1 MDWESKKT
9 EALKKIYETTKK
21 TIVACKEGKID
32 EWTSLLKERQSLFDE
47 FEACDEHIRMSE
59 SPNKEAWLEGL
70 RSIEKLDQ
78 ELEDFLDFAQS
89 AISNKTG
96 IKSLEAHSSQKGLPF
111 PLHLANKLKMQ

>member
-9 EALKKIYETTKK
+9 EALKKIYETTEK
-21 TIVACKEGKID
+21 TVLACKEGKID

-47 FEACDEHIRMSE
+47 FEACDKHISMAE
-59 SPNKEAWLEGL
+59 SPNKEVWLEGL

-89 AISNKTG
+89 AISDKTG
-96 IKSLEAHSSQKGLPF
+96 IKAIENKPNQKGLPF